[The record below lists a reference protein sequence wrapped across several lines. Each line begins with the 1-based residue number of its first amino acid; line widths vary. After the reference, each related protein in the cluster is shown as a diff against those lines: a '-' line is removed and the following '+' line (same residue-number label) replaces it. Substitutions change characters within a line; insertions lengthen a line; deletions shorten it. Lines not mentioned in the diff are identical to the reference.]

1 MIVPND
7 AVVVVAN
14 GETLKLFRNKGAE
27 PHIRLVE
34 LPSPELDAHNRGS
47 GSRHKSSTANPDGR
61 RLDEDNFAAA
71 VADHLNQQVLARQI
85 GALFVIADPRTLGEL
100 RLNYHASVSG
110 VLAGEL
116 AKDLTQ
122 HAVADI
128 EAALGK
134 A

>member
-1 MIVPND
+1 VPND

-34 LPSPELDAHNRGS
+34 LPSPDLDAHNHGS
-47 GSRHKSSTANPDGR
+47 GSRHRSSTANPDGR

-71 VADHLNQQVLARQI
+71 VAEHLKQQVLAHQI

-122 HAVADI
+122 HSVADI
-128 EAALGK
+128 ETALGK